1 MDKKGLYIL
10 GLMLLNL
17 GNLEVAEASELDFIP
32 NIRSTAAY
40 SEASQNGPVDSSYLE
55 LSPSAAFTYQSS
67 RLTSFA
73 SITNR
78 YFYRDLDEQSEN
90 ENYWTGNYNARYEAL
105 KSNVFLIAYGSQSYN
120 SINSSTLLIDDLAT
134 QPQNQT
140 KTRSNNIGFEL
151 NNAQNGWLSIS
162 GRAIGSIFES
172 ERSSTSESSFENT
185 NYNSQFN
192 IRSGKRFS
200 QLRWNVNS
208 SFRKTDRED
217 NAESIQRSLVANI
230 QYQLIESIDF
240 LMNYRESK
248 QRFESI
254 TSSTDTY
261 SSYGFGL
268 IYNFNES
275 FVGIAY
281 NKIDEQSSFSDTEDD
296 SFYSVNFRL
305 RLSPRTSLT
314 GSRDQDFYG
323 DRNSLSFNYANRK
336 LRISTR
342 YNEEVTSTSSVF
354 ESGIGGVFVCPTN
367 YLTVDDCFIP
377 DSLSYVLQPGE
388 QFEDLSTFQDNIND
402 EDRVRKSW
410 ILNAGYQFNRL
421 TLSLQGRRTQINFL
435 GSQNDT
441 LQHSASGTVNFRMG
455 VKTSLRGRAAVVHSD
470 RAFDTV
476 DSSDEDSRSYL
487 GSIGLYYQLNESVNF
502 YIEGQYRDFQTNT
515 SINDYQERRVL
526 LTFSYYPNRSK
537 NNRRNPVSNI
547 NEDTTNNNGSI
558 GGFNQF

>member
-1 MDKKGLYIL
+1 MNKKGLYIF
-10 GLMLLNL
+10 GLILLNL
-17 GNLEVAEASELDFIP
+17 GTLGVVRASELDFIP
-32 NIRSTAAY
+32 SIRSTAAY
-40 SEASQNGPVDSSYLE
+40 SEASQNGPIDSSYLE
-55 LSPSAAFTYQSS
+55 LSPSAALAYQSS

-78 YFYRDLDEQSEN
+78 YFHRDLEGQSES
-90 ENYWTGNYNARYEAL
+90 ENFWTGNYNARYEAL
-105 KSNVFLIAYGSQSYN
+105 KSNVFLVAYGNQSYN

-140 KTRSNNIGFEL
+140 KTRSNNIGVEL
-151 NNAQNGWLSIS
+151 NNAQNGWVSIS
-162 GRAIGSIFES
+162 GRAVGSIFES
-172 ERSSTSESSFENT
+172 QRSSTSESSFENT
-185 NYNSQFN
+185 NYNSRFN

-200 QLRWNVNS
+200 QLRWNVNTT
-208 SFRKTDRED
+208 FRKTDRED
-217 NAESIQRSLVANI
+217 NAESIRRSLDANI
-230 QYQLIESIDF
+230 QYQLLDSIDF

-254 TSSTDTY
+254 TSSNDTF
-261 SSYGFGL
+261 SAYGFGL
-268 IYNFNES
+268 RYSFNEN
-275 FVGIAY
+275 FVGLLY
-281 NKIDEQSSFSDTEDD
+281 NKIDEQSRFSDTEDD
-296 SFYSVNFRL
+296 GFYSINFRL
-305 RLSPRTSLT
+305 RLSSRTSIT

-323 DRNSLSFNYANRK
+323 DRNSLAFNYASRK
-336 LRISTR
+336 LRISSR

-354 ESGIGGVFVCPTN
+354 DSGIGGVFVCPTN

-377 DSLSYVLQPGE
+377 DTLSYVLQPGE

-441 LQHSASGTVNFRMG
+441 LQHSASGTINMRFG
-455 VKTSLRGRAAVVHSD
+455 VKTSLRGRASVVHSD
-470 RAFDTV
+470 RAFDAS
-476 DSSDEDSRSYL
+476 DSLDEDSRSYL

-515 SINDYQERRVL
+515 STNDYQERRVL
-526 LTFSYYPNRSK
+526 LTFSYAPNRSR
-537 NNRRNPVSNI
+537 NNRRNPVGNI
-547 NEDTTNNNGSI
+547 NENTTSDNERI
-558 GGFNQF
+558 GGL

>member
-1 MDKKGLYIL
+1 MDKKGLYIF
-10 GLMLLNL
+10 GLVLLNL
-17 GNLEVAEASELDFIP
+17 GTPGLVKASELDFIP

-40 SEASQNGPVDSSYLE
+40 SESSQNGPIDSSYLE
-55 LSPSAAFTYQSS
+55 LSTSAALSYQSS
-67 RLTSFA
+67 RLSSFA

-78 YFYRDLDEQSEN
+78 YFYRDLEGQSEN
-90 ENYWTGNYNARYEAL
+90 ESFWAGNYNTRYEAL
-105 KSNVFLIAYGSQSYN
+105 KSNVFLIAYGNQSYN

-151 NNAQNGWLSIS
+151 NNAQNGWVSIS

-185 NYNSQFN
+185 NYNSRFN

-200 QLRWNVNS
+200 QLGWNVNTT
-208 SFRKTDRED
+208 FRKTDRED
-217 NAESIQRSLVANI
+217 NTESIRRSLDANI

-254 TSSTDTY
+254 TSSNDTF

-268 IYNFNES
+268 RYSFNEN
-275 FVGIAY
+275 FVGLLY
-281 NKIDEQSSFSDTEDD
+281 NKIDEQSRFSDTGAD
-296 SFYSVNFRL
+296 SFYSINFRL

-323 DRNSLSFNYANRK
+323 DRNSLAFNYASRK
-336 LRISTR
+336 LRISSR
-342 YNEEVTSTSSVF
+342 YNEEVTSTSSIF
-354 ESGIGGVFVCPTN
+354 DSSLGGVFVCPTN

-377 DSLSYVLQPGE
+377 DTLSYVLQPGE

-410 ILNAGYQFNRL
+410 IMNAGYQFNRL
-421 TLSLQGRRTQINFL
+421 TLSLQGRRTQTTFL
-435 GSQNDT
+435 GSENDT
-441 LQHSASGTVNFRMG
+441 LQHAASGTINMRIG
-455 VKTSLRGRAAVVHSD
+455 VKTSVRGRAAVVHSD
-470 RAFDTV
+470 RAFDAFA
-476 DSSDEDSRSYL
+476 SLDEDSRSYL

-502 YIEGQYRDFQTNT
+502 YIEGQYRDFQTSSST
-515 SINDYQERRVL
+515 NDYQERRVL
-526 LTFSYYPNRSK
+526 LTFRYYPSHSRNS
-537 NNRRNPVSNI
+537 RRNAVSNI
-547 NEDTTNNNGSI
+547 NENTTNNNESI